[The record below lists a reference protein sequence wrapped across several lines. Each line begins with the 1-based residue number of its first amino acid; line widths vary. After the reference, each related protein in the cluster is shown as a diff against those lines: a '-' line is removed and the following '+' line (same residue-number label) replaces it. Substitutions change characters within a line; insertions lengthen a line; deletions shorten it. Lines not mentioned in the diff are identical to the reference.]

1 MEIVYE
7 IKTANYIKISV
18 GRDTDDYH
26 KTTDEMRKWCVA
38 TKCGKQ
44 VTPWT
49 FAFKTEA
56 ERMMFKLKWG
66 I

>member
-1 MEIVYE
+1 MEIIQE
-7 IKTANYIKISV
+7 IKTPNYIKV
-18 GRDTDDYH
+18 EFARNTADYH
-26 KTTDEMRKWCVA
+26 KTTEEMRKWCHQ
-38 TKCGKQ
+38 TQCGKQ
-44 VTPWT
+44 VTPRT